1 MALALGLQL
10 ERDLPAS
17 GRFRVAMTRLSD
29 VFEPLEERVALAERH
44 HVALFT
50 SLHANAVTG
59 QPGKCVCVYRFAY
72 RASNKSSAAMV
83 RRENNADRDGW
94 HACHHASP
102 IMVRILESLM
112 RRETW
117 LQSALLQRSVVSHL
131 QHCMRP
137 SLVSADHA
145 RFVVLG
151 SPAIPSVLVE

>member
-59 QPGKCVCVYRFAY
+59 QPGKCVYRFAY

-94 HACHHASP
+94 HACHQASP
-102 IMVRILESLM
+102 IVVRILARLM
-112 RRETW
+112 
-117 LQSALLQRSVVSHL
+117 
-131 QHCMRP
+131 
-137 SLVSADHA
+137 
-145 RFVVLG
+145 
-151 SPAIPSVLVE
+151 